1 MSPSSLPYSFA
12 SCMDWKTKII
22 PSKNPFLP
30 SDPLKPQPFFR
41 EPKSYREASV
51 RPCLSSL
58 LLEETCRSP
67 ERKQWTGRR
76 RKWSGKGTDMTNTYL
91 CQRDSEFRSFPLSH
105 LILTT
110 ALRSGNYY
118 YPQFTDGETAF
129 WGFQRFAHNHK
140 SSELPLIANHN
151 LPKNNRLFF

>member
-1 MSPSSLPYSFA
+1 MRHFAPLSPLPPTQLGSISRLTSVLTGSDLERFRSGHPHLCLQPCSDRCLLSFEAAHGGSPVRSFCLWRPILGVPAPTPIGGALILSPSSLPYSFA

-67 ERKQWTGRR
+67 ERKQ
-76 RKWSGKGTDMTNTYL
+76 
-91 CQRDSEFRSFPLSH
+91 
-105 LILTT
+105 
-110 ALRSGNYY
+110 
-118 YPQFTDGETAF
+118 
-129 WGFQRFAHNHK
+129 
-140 SSELPLIANHN
+140 
-151 LPKNNRLFF
+151 